1 MGQHAIAAAL
11 EALAGDAAR
20 VQAGNL
26 RLGIVVCLLTGV
38 VGYSRRFFEEVLR
51 NPAAASPVL
60 FPETVFNAPAS
71 HLAAYL
77 EAKTINYTLVGD
89 EGTFLQGLALAT
101 QWLATDQVD
110 GCVVVGAEE
119 LDWLVPDAMEILSR
133 GTIHGS
139 GAGAVYL
146 DRNPNG
152 AIAELL
158 AITDAFSLA
167 KSQPRA
173 RAAQRMR
180 AQLPASHTG
189 ELLCLSTRQ
198 QTAYDTAENSAWADW
213 SGGVLAPKSILGE
226 AFVAAAA
233 WQCVLAISA
242 LADHTVVAANV
253 SVVGSSQQAIG
264 ARFGPAPLVSAKIPQ
279 ASSTTGN

>member
-11 EALAGDAAR
+11 EALGGDAAQ
-20 VQAGNL
+20 VQVGNL

-51 NPAAASPVL
+51 NPPAASPVL

-77 EAKTINYTLVGD
+77 AAKTINYTLVGD
-89 EGTFLQGLALAT
+89 EGTFVQGLALAT
-101 QWLATDQVD
+101 QWLAADLVD
-110 GCVVVGAEE
+110 GCVVLGAEE
-119 LDWLVPDAMEILSR
+119 LDWLVPDAMEVLCH

-146 DRNPNG
+146 HRNPTG

-167 KSQPRA
+167 HDRPRA
-173 RAAQRMR
+173 RAAQQMR
-180 AQLPASHTG
+180 AQLPASHPG
-189 ELLCLSTRQ
+189 ELLCLSTRN
-198 QTAYDTAENSAWADW
+198 QTTYDAAENSAWVGW
-213 SGGVLAPKSILGE
+213 SGSVQAPKPILGE
-226 AFVAAAA
+226 AFTAAAA
-233 WQCVLAISA
+233 WQCVLAVSA
-242 LADHTVVAANV
+242 VADHTVAAANV

-264 ARFGPAPLVSAKIPQ
+264 ARFGPLPRVSE
-279 ASSTTGN
+279 